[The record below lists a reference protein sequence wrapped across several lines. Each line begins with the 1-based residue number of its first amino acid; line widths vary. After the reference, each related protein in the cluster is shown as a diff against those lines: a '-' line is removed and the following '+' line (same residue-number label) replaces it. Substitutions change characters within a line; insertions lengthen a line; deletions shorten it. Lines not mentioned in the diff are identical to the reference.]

1 MRPPDRHTPRP
12 FRRDRWL
19 ILALAALAFALSSVL
34 IASQIAS
41 CSNAKGSQVPD
52 PTPFVEADCY
62 RAIVDQYA
70 RIGRNIPPNS
80 PDQALAH
87 RRESAGD
94 QVDWM
99 GRILAES
106 DRQQFQAVIDY
117 ACAALR
123 TYWPHKWETSPP
135 CQN

>member
-1 MRPPDRHTPRP
+1 MSDRRIHHPR
-12 FRRDRWL
+12 RRDRLL
-19 ILALAALAFALSSVL
+19 ILAVISFLFAASSVWL
-34 IASQIAS
+34 ASQLAS
-41 CSNAKGSQVPD
+41 CSQSKGAQVPD
-52 PTPFVEADCY
+52 LTPFVEADCY

-70 RIGRNIPPNS
+70 KIGRNIPPNS
-80 PDQALAH
+80 PDQTLAH

-94 QVDWM
+94 QVDWI
-99 GRILAES
+99 GRMLAES
-106 DRQQFQAVIDY
+106 DRQQFQAAIDY